1 MQWAKKIWGCRVA
14 GTCGSAE
21 KANMLKRLGCD
32 VIVNYREDDVETI
45 LAKEFPNG
53 FDVVYE
59 AVGGKIG
66 NIARR
71 LLAPNGTLAQ
81 IGFVST
87 DYSGATKGASD
98 GAPVKLKDGQSEMFY
113 FVGDWKGAKKTKESW
128 DLLIQRTI
136 DEVAKGNIEI
146 VMDDTCNSFTGLEGV
161 YKAQARMREGKNIG
175 KIFAS
180 INPDYAAGYA
190 AGVKASKL

>member
-1 MQWAKKIWGCRVA
+1 
-14 GTCGSAE
+14 
-21 KANMLKRLGCD
+21 MLKRLGCD

-98 GAPVKLKDGQSEMFY
+98 GAPVKLKDGQSEMFI
-113 FVGDWKGAKKTKESW
+113 
-128 DLLIQRTI
+128 LL
-136 DEVAKGNIEI
+136 V
-146 VMDDTCNSFTGLEGV
+146 
-161 YKAQARMREGKNIG
+161 IG
-175 KIFAS
+175 KVLKRQRNHGIC
-180 INPDYAAGYA
+180 
-190 AGVKASKL
+190 

>member
-1 MQWAKKIWGCRVA
+1 
-14 GTCGSAE
+14 
-21 KANMLKRLGCD
+21 MLKRLGCD

-87 DYSGATKGASD
+87 DYSGATKEHLMV
-98 GAPVKLKDGQSEMFY
+98 PQ
-113 FVGDWKGAKKTKESW
+113 
-128 DLLIQRTI
+128 
-136 DEVAKGNIEI
+136 
-146 VMDDTCNSFTGLEGV
+146 
-161 YKAQARMREGKNIG
+161 
-175 KIFAS
+175 
-180 INPDYAAGYA
+180 
-190 AGVKASKL
+190 